1 MISTVLLVVVFG
13 LLVIGV
19 LLIFGITKLPRS
31 WKDLFYIYVHEHKIP
46 CSDADSCKVIQ
57 EINADFTSRRNELLL
72 GLGQGIAII
81 AIIIILAVL
90 LLEDK
95 ISAEAA
101 VPIMAALGG
110 LVFGKT
116 IDVFKKSGPPKN
128 PPKTEN
134 KQDTPK

>member
-1 MISTVLLVVVFG
+1 MNLTVLLVVVFG
-13 LLVIGV
+13 LLVAAG
-19 LLIFGITKLPRS
+19 LFIFGMFKLQRRWNDKVCILCPEN
-31 WKDLFYIYVHEHKIP
+31 KGP
-46 CSDADSCKVIQ
+46 CKEAASCETLQ

-116 IDVFKKSGPPKN
+116 INVFKKSGL
-128 PPKTEN
+128 PKTEN